1 MVQAEMVDKVSSK
14 VSLVQARNWSVSSA
28 EQSVKIIG
36 LKPATS
42 QQHLI
47 KVPVA
52 WKSQGASQLNGK
64 VLLTLWIATI
74 IISERQINIA
84 LINVNDNS
92 HIANHKDNNMR
103 NNIIGCDFENDDRL
117 TMSQSETK

>member
-14 VSLVQARNWSVSSA
+14 VSLVQARNWFVSSA

-64 VLLTLWIATI
+64 VSAHTM
-74 IISERQINIA
+74 NG
-84 LINVNDNS
+84 NDNYKWTTNKYCS
-92 HIANHKDNNMR
+92 N
-103 NNIIGCDFENDDRL
+103 
-117 TMSQSETK
+117 